1 MSRSSTGK
9 TWSTGEAHQTK
20 LTSEMVQNP
29 MDATELFGG
38 ERERFRVSSDA
49 TPIMCSALFVSLLS
63 LGRAR
68 SFVRVRFG
76 GRVVLAL
83 KALRAHTLLRPVVE
97 ARELRMLAVRSTET
111 TPPRRAHA
119 PLTPFLCRCG
129 DSQLPAQPAL
139 FFSLAILTVFFTNF
153 NMNN

>member
-111 TPPRRAHA
+111 TPPPARARSPHPRSFVAAETRNCRRNRRCF
-119 PLTPFLCRCG
+119 FL
-129 DSQLPAQPAL
+129 
-139 FFSLAILTVFFTNF
+139 
-153 NMNN
+153 